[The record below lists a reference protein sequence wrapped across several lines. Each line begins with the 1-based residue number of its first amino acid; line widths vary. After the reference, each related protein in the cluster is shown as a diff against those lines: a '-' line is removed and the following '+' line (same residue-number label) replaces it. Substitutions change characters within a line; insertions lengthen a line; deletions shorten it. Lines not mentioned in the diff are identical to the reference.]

1 MAHLGSGVRTFPSD
15 TWRKLCAVRVTY
27 VSIHVVLIDSYHL
40 VGRVGTYYLPT
51 YVPLLVL
58 GSGLSSSPFVIAAII
73 IVSDIWRE
81 LTFSWA
87 SKLLLVTKQPWLSA
101 GHNIHWCRGTFD
113 VIPEQALREFRQT
126 QLPAYGIAHTFDVSL
141 STRPSSRQSEWT
153 VEFYLSTAGIL
164 CPPLPGSKLP

>member
-1 MAHLGSGVRTFPSD
+1 MLFINS
-15 TWRKLCAVRVTY
+15 C
-27 VSIHVVLIDSYHL
+27 HL

-51 YVPLLVL
+51 YLPLLVL

-81 LTFSWA
+81 LITFSWA

-126 QLPAYGIAHTFDVSL
+126 QLPAYGIAQTFDVSL
-141 STRPSSRQSEWT
+141 STRFLGSRQSEWT